1 MRECVCWLLLRS
13 GLITPEIVQSLLPWV
28 NSPSENHRV
37 TSTAFLAQLMSDP
50 MLREKKFLKPVL
62 HILEE
67 KSQDRNSIVRQMA
80 VRGLGNLVY
89 GAPEKVKKHKK
100 FLMVILIRALS
111 DPFSSEVI
119 GESMKAV
126 AKVLKELKE
135 KDIGSSFRDLTQEI
149 RTYFDNEDDALRLW
163 SFVLFGI
170 LARLTK
176 RKWKGYFAEQECR
189 ATFHLC
195 VPFLGLKRLQTAVN
209 EHLDGT
215 AELKPEEL
223 QVDICRHLAKEN
235 AELLENLYKSTIMY
249 FFSRWEE
256 IRAVAAKLAGIIL
269 EHTDRQRMKWL
280 NLDHLLMSL
289 QFLKKDPSPSV
300 QLVATEVLNDI
311 CPGRVLGE

>member
-1 MRECVCWLLLRS
+1 
-13 GLITPEIVQSLLPWV
+13 
-28 NSPSENHRV
+28 
-37 TSTAFLAQLMSDP
+37 MSDP

-67 KSQDRNSIVRQMA
+67 RSHDRNSIVRQMA
-80 VRGLGNLVY
+80 VRGLGNVVY
-89 GAPEKVKKHKK
+89 GAPEKVKKHKE

-126 AKVLKELKE
+126 T
-135 KDIGSSFRDLTQEI
+135 SPNRSRPTLTTE
-149 RTYFDNEDDALRLW
+149 DNALRLL

-176 RKWKGYFAEQECR
+176 RKWKGYFADQECR

-235 AELLENLYKSTIMY
+235 AELLENLYKSTITY
-249 FFSRWEE
+249 FCSSWEE
-256 IRAVAAKLAGIIL
+256 IWAVAAKLAGIIL

-280 NLDHLLMSL
+280 DLEHLPMDSPGPQESPKSL
-289 QFLKKDPSPSV
+289 
-300 QLVATEVLNDI
+300 
-311 CPGRVLGE
+311 CPAGGN